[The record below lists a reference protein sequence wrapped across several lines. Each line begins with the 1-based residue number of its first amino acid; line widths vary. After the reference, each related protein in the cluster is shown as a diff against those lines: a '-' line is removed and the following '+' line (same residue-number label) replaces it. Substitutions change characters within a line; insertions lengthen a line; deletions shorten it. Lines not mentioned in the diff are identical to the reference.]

1 MQARFTR
8 ALDKL
13 EIAGT
18 YVGMPTVR
26 HIRGILWEVRVRDQ
40 TGSYRLFF
48 GVASGRNVIGVA
60 CGEVKKSN
68 SFPKRVYDWA
78 EREVATYLKELEE

>member
-13 EIAGT
+13 QIAGT

-48 GVASGRNVIGVA
+48 GVASDAMSLEWHVVG
-60 CGEVKKSN
+60 S
-68 SFPKRVYDWA
+68 KRVTASRNACTIGQNAKW
-78 EREVATYLKELEE
+78 RPT